1 MGYKNAV
8 KDDALLH
15 SLAVLPD
22 EVATDCKGK
31 NRDSESKWDFVAL
44 ITNGPAAC
52 NGVWINKVGSFSCIR
67 ERRTQ
72 VNRTCERS
80 KPIRWALN
88 HR

>member
-1 MGYKNAV
+1 MIRVLNAK
-8 KDDALLH
+8 KDDSLLH

-52 NGVWINKVGSFSCIR
+52 NGIWINKVGSFF
-67 ERRTQ
+67 ERMWYLTCGISACRTGL
-72 VNRTCERS
+72 RKRS
-80 KPIRWALN
+80 GEP
-88 HR
+88 

>member
-1 MGYKNAV
+1 MIRVLNAK
-8 KDDALLH
+8 KDDSLLH

-52 NGVWINKVGSFSCIR
+52 NGIWINKVGSFF
-67 ERRTQ
+67 ER
-72 VNRTCERS
+72 
-80 KPIRWALN
+80 K
-88 HR
+88 